1 MQSSRPFTD
10 AGMAA
15 MAWPTASGLPSR
27 AVVLGAVGICVVLTA
42 ALSMLEVGRGG
53 FLASLG
59 RLFEY
64 VGNIIATP
72 DWEYAPTVA
81 SKMLETV
88 EMAFLGT
95 ALAVVMSLPLGL
107 LAARNSAPHPA
118 VSHTIRAIMTTIRS
132 LPELMWALF
141 FVTAVGLGPLPGVA
155 AIALV
160 SIGYLGK
167 FLAEA
172 IEAVPDAAVE
182 GVVVHG
188 ANRMQVRFY
197 ALMPQAW
204 PDFIAVT
211 FYVFEHNV
219 RAATVLGIV
228 GAGGIGYDM
237 TMAMRL
243 FRYDRLAL
251 ILLAI
256 YLAVT
261 ILDRLSD
268 RIRAR
273 VI

>member
-1 MQSSRPFTD
+1 MGAT
-10 AGMAA
+10 MAA
-15 MAWPTASGLPSR
+15 LAWPTANGRPPR
-27 AVVLGAVGICVVLTA
+27 AMVAGALGAVLVLGAAVP
-42 ALSMLEVGRGG
+42 MLELGDKN
-53 FLASLG
+53 FFTSLA

-64 VGNIIATP
+64 LGNILAMP
-72 DWEYAPTVA
+72 DWSYAPTVA
-81 SKMLETV
+81 EKMLETI

-95 ALAVVMSLPLGL
+95 LIAVVLSLPLGL
-107 LAARNSAPHPA
+107 LAARNATPHPA
-118 VSHTIRAIMTTIRS
+118 VSHTIRAAMTTIRS

-160 SIGYLGK
+160 SVGYLGK

-172 IEAVPDAAVE
+172 IEAVPDAPVE
-182 GVVVHG
+182 GVVAHG

-251 ILLAI
+251 IVLAI